1 MPARAPDGATCRAL
15 SALCTLVSVPLCC
28 WGAIAAAPACARAQS
43 DLFKPPVQFEMRAD
57 LLAGPPAGAQL
68 GAGAN
73 MTAGPYIRI
82 GADAALGA
90 SSRAGG
96 AVASGRV
103 DFVSRYLLDPF
114 REFRLGPYVGGG
126 FTAQWDRRANWRGDL
141 LVIIGVEGPV
151 HAGWRTSVELGL
163 GGGARLGVVLR
174 RARSNGR

>member
-1 MPARAPDGATCRAL
+1 MPAPALEARSRRAL
-15 SALCTLVSVPLCC
+15 GAAWTILSCC
-28 WGAIAAAPACARAQS
+28 CATVAATPACAVAQ
-43 DLFKPPVQFEMRAD
+43 DLFKPAMQFEMRAD

-68 GAGAN
+68 GVGAN
-73 MTAGPYIRI
+73 VTAGSYIRV
-82 GADAALGA
+82 GVDAAFGA
-90 SSRAGG
+90 SSRDG

-103 DFVSRYLLDPF
+103 DIATRYLLDPF

-141 LVIIGVEGPV
+141 LLLIGVEGPV
-151 HAGWRTSVELGL
+151 HAGWRTAVELGL